1 MLSMNHKSFVFLN
14 ILILIILTSCNLKF
28 KNPIDDDE
36 SEPGD
41 GRLNIAT
48 WNVRE
53 LSDASRDDSQL
64 AQIAGI
70 ITRYEFVAL
79 QEVKD
84 TVVLDRLMDL
94 LPGWNYI
101 CSDPVGIPATDRYA
115 FLYKDSELT
124 VLGSPYIYGDPV
136 DMFLTEPFVAH
147 FRSGDFD
154 FTAVTVQLNDGGTI
168 AEIQMEAALLDDV
181 LGNTDGANS
190 FENDVILM
198 GSFNLPPDDS
208 FWEIGTHTPL
218 VSAETMT
225 TIDDTGSSDNIWINT
240 VETTEGDQSIFIYAF
255 DDTFT
260 DDAAASLAV
269 SDHRPVSTYIETGS
283 DDDGEGDWNSGAFDK
298 SSGLE
303 HELDGDVRISSVT
316 ATPTESESVSITN
329 HSFWSVDLTLW
340 TLGDINN
347 QEHYNIPIDSFIG
360 AGETITY
367 INTQLPFVINDTG
380 ETIYLKNN
388 GILKDSWSN

>member
-1 MLSMNHKSFVFLN
+1 
-14 ILILIILTSCNLKF
+14 
-28 KNPIDDDE
+28 
-36 SEPGD
+36 
-41 GRLNIAT
+41 
-48 WNVRE
+48 
-53 LSDASRDDSQL
+53 DDSQL